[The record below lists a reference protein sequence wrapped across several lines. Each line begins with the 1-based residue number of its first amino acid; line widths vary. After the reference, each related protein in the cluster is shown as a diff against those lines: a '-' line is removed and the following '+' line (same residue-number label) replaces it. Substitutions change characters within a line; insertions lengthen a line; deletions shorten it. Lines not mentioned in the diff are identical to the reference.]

1 MGHFRG
7 SSGAT
12 IVEGNALALHRLF
25 GVAMQLQRFIAFL
38 KAQAQAGGPTS
49 WIFVR
54 DAEKLVVKA
63 QNFII
68 WEEPSV
74 FPEAVAVK
82 VGRMNLPRFQAANG
96 HAPAL
101 TRPDRQKMIIMGRSM
116 LKP

>member
-1 MGHFRG
+1 MIFLCSGFMGHFRG

-49 WIFVR
+49 CIFVR

-82 VGRMNLPRFQAANG
+82 VGRMNLPRF
-96 HAPAL
+96 
-101 TRPDRQKMIIMGRSM
+101 RPQMGTPQLLQDPIGR
-116 LKP
+116 K

>member
-25 GVAMQLQRFIAFL
+25 GVAMQLQRIIAFL

-49 WIFVR
+49 CIFVR

-74 FPEAVAVK
+74 FPEAVPVK